1 MIVMKKVLAVLL
13 SVLLIV
19 AAFSG
24 CSSSKKEKYSDET
37 LIIGYTEAVSPFLSV
52 DKSGKA
58 TGFDAELFKAIFD
71 DVKGDL
77 KSYRFEKVDEGYTLE
92 DDGGFFDSTGKE
104 YSAALLMGGVSKN
117 RSTFNEDYSFT
128 ESIITN
134 RIIAVTAK
142 GSERKTFSDFKGA
155 NVVILSENAKAAFEK
170 NTAISSVCKSITE
183 AKDIETALSYLE
195 FGKADI
201 LVSDEFSFNKSDRAK
216 NYTVMENELDTIEY
230 VFACAK
236 YSGWKDSINEAIKEL
251 KDEEYGDGDTFT
263 PIVEKYFGYNASSFD
278 YKSE

>member
-13 SVLLIV
+13 SFLFVV

-24 CSSSKKEKYSDET
+24 CSSNKKEKYSDET
-37 LIIGYTEAVSPFLSV
+37 LIIGYTEALEPFLSI
-52 DKSGKA
+52 DENGKA

-77 KSYRFEKVDEGYTLE
+77 KSYRFEKVDEGYALE
-92 DDGGFFDSTGKE
+92 DDGGFFDSQEKE

-117 RSTFNEDYSFT
+117 RGTFNEDYSFT
-128 ESIITN
+128 EPIITN

-142 GSERKTFSDFKGA
+142 GSDRKTFSDFKDA
-155 NVVILSENAKAAFEK
+155 RVVLLSDVARITFAE
-170 NTAISSVCKSITE
+170 NTAISSACKSMVKAQSVE
-183 AKDIETALSYLE
+183 VALELLDK
-195 FGKADI
+195 GMADI
-201 LVSDEFSFNKSDRAK
+201 LVTDEFSFRPSEKAE

-230 VFACAK
+230 VIACAK
-236 YSGWKDSINEAIKEL
+236 YSGWKDSINAAIKEL

-278 YKSE
+278 YKG

>member
-1 MIVMKKVLAVLL
+1 MKKVLAVLL
-13 SVLLIV
+13 SFLFVV

-24 CSSSKKEKYSDET
+24 CSSNKKEKYSDET
-37 LIIGYTEAVSPFLSV
+37 LIIGYTEALEPFLSI
-52 DKSGKA
+52 DENGKA

-77 KSYRFEKVDEGYTLE
+77 KSYRFEKVDEGYALE
-92 DDGGFFDSTGKE
+92 DDGGFFDSQEKE

-117 RSTFNEDYSFT
+117 RGTFNEDYSFT
-128 ESIITN
+128 EPIITN

-142 GSERKTFSDFKGA
+142 GSDRKTFSDFKDA
-155 NVVILSENAKAAFEK
+155 RVVLLSDVARITFAE
-170 NTAISSVCKSITE
+170 NTAISSACKSMVKAQSVE
-183 AKDIETALSYLE
+183 VALELLDK
-195 FGKADI
+195 GMADI
-201 LVSDEFSFNKSDRAK
+201 LVTDEFSFRPSEKAE

-230 VFACAK
+230 VIACAK

-278 YKSE
+278 YKG

>member
-13 SVLLIV
+13 SFLFVV

-24 CSSSKKEKYSDET
+24 CSSNKKEKYSDET
-37 LIIGYTEAVSPFLSV
+37 LIIGYTEALEPFLSI
-52 DKSGKA
+52 DENGKA

-77 KSYRFEKVDEGYTLE
+77 KSYRFEKVDEGYALE
-92 DDGGFFDSTGKE
+92 DDGGFFDSQEKE

-117 RSTFNEDYSFT
+117 RGTFNEDYSFT
-128 ESIITN
+128 EPIITN

-142 GSERKTFSDFKGA
+142 GSDRKTFSDFKDA
-155 NVVILSENAKAAFEK
+155 RVVLLSDVARITFAE
-170 NTAISSVCKSITE
+170 NTAISSACKSMVKAQSVE
-183 AKDIETALSYLE
+183 VALELLDK
-195 FGKADI
+195 GMADI
-201 LVSDEFSFNKSDRAK
+201 LVTDEFSFRPSEKAE

-230 VFACAK
+230 VIACAK

-278 YKSE
+278 YKG